1 MQKTMNS
8 IQISD
13 ILSNNRI
20 THGKFMGVFAADTL
34 KTFSTYPYCLVVNS
48 DKQSQRGTHLMA
60 IYVPKSNN
68 IEYFDSLAEK
78 PNEQIERFLN
88 KFNHVKMNHKKIQSS
103 FDTSCGAHV
112 IYFII
117 HRCAGHS
124 FDSIVRGLHEK
135 FPFSDYIVK
144 AFVIKLIAM

>member
-1 MQKTMNS
+1 MNS
-8 IQISD
+8 IQISN
-13 ILSNNRI
+13 ILSNNKI

-34 KTFSTYPYCLVVNS
+34 KTFSNYPYCLVVNS
-48 DKQSQRGTHLMA
+48 DKQTQRGTHWMA
-60 IYVPKSNN
+60 MYVPKSNH

-78 PNEQIERFLN
+78 PNEQIKQFLD
-88 KFNHVKMNHKKIQSS
+88 KFSHVKMNHKKIQSS

-117 HRCAGHS
+117 HRCSGRS
-124 FDSIVRGLHEK
+124 FDSIVQGLHKK

-144 AFVIKLIAM
+144 SFVFKLVTMKKTI